1 MGELKG
7 VLHKKYEEK
16 QITNKFKK
24 RQFVVYVP
32 GSGYRDNYVKFSLI
46 QGECSLIDD
55 YEEGDSITVFYSLE
69 GRQWENPNTGETEY
83 FNDIK
88 ATHINLE
95 EENIKVNDTS
105 GDGDDLPF

>member
-1 MGELKG
+1 M
-7 VLHKKYEEK
+7 
-16 QITNKFKK
+16 
-24 RQFVVYVP
+24 P
-32 GSGYRDNYVKFSLI
+32 GSGYRDNYVKFSLV

-55 YEEGDSITVFYSLE
+55 YEEGDSSTVFYSLE

-95 EENIKVNDTS
+95 EENIKANDTS